1 MEISFETA
9 QLVHEAIAYT
19 ITKTS
24 YFTTGQIP
32 SADDVNSA
40 TRVCFSVS
48 FWKMKRILQQFG
60 KKGIDENGN

>member
-19 ITKTS
+19 ITKIS

-40 TRVCFSVS
+40 TSLFFCKF
-48 FWKMKRILQQFG
+48 LE
-60 KKGIDENGN
+60 DEKNITTIR

>member
-32 SADDVNSA
+32 SANDVNDA
-40 TRVCFSVS
+40 TSLFFVS
-48 FWKMKRILQQFG
+48 FWKMKRILQRFD